1 MIHAISEAIFS
12 YFMTLLSTS
21 CLEEKKRGQKFSN
34 REGVETCLKP
44 CFSANRH

>member
-21 CLEEKKRGQKFSN
+21 CLEKKKRGQKFSN
-34 REGVETCLKP
+34 REGVQPPLKP
-44 CFSANRH
+44 LF